1 MTETG
6 RPPRQRHLDLALQ
19 VLKVAR
25 ADGLSAGDRLPEQL
39 FASRCNVSRTP
50 IRKVFQIL
58 EGQGLAEAD
67 SEGGYRLAVDP
78 ATVTE
83 DGPPLPA
90 GEEDRLY
97 ESVLRDLA
105 ARRIAEAQTVAGLQR
120 RYGVSRQIVQNAL
133 KRLLEEQFVERAAGQ
148 QWIFKPAGLTPESQN
163 QSFEFRMILEPAAL
177 LAPGFHADP
186 VALSSLRESME
197 RLAAADAAAFDL
209 ALFDR
214 TDRDFH
220 ALVARSC
227 GNAFIEEALTAHHRR
242 RRTGMGSGMGG
253 GGANVFRL
261 MQSNREHLRILV
273 EIERG
278 DLDLAADLMR
288 VHLRL
293 SKVERPKVVGRGV
306 PVPLRVVGR

>member
-67 SEGGYRLAVDP
+67 LEGGYRLAVDP
-78 ATVTE
+78 ATVAE
-83 DGPPLPA
+83 DGAPLPA

-133 KRLLEEQFVERAAGQ
+133 KRLLEEQLVERAA
-148 QWIFKPAGLTPESQN
+148 PAMDFQAGRADPESQS

-186 VALSSLRESME
+186 IALSSLREAME
-197 RLAAADAAAFDL
+197 RLAAADPAAFDL

-220 ALVARSC
+220 ASSRPRAATPSS
-227 GNAFIEEALTAHHRR
+227 RR
-242 RRTGMGSGMGG
+242 
-253 GGANVFRL
+253 
-261 MQSNREHLRILV
+261 H
-273 EIERG
+273 
-278 DLDLAADLMR
+278 
-288 VHLRL
+288 
-293 SKVERPKVVGRGV
+293 
-306 PVPLRVVGR
+306 